1 MSFMVTCEEATLWVY
16 PREDLLVI
24 SGKAVYKDSKR
35 EISTRLTSQAITIP
49 PVYYSRDLEI
59 DCNDVV
65 IAFGKT
71 EFYIMPAAPFIV
83 GRVVIPRHWDNL
95 ISSLPFRIT
104 PEGAVLYVSEAVL
117 VKVL

>member
-24 SGKAVYKDSKR
+24 SGKAVYKDNKR
-35 EISTRLTSQAITIP
+35 EISTRLGPQAITIP

-71 EFYIMPAAPFIV
+71 ELYIIPVAPSIV
-83 GRVVIPRHWDNL
+83 GRVVIHRHWD
-95 ISSLPFRIT
+95 SLVASRPFRIT
-104 PEGAVLYVSEAVL
+104 PEGAVLYVNEAVL